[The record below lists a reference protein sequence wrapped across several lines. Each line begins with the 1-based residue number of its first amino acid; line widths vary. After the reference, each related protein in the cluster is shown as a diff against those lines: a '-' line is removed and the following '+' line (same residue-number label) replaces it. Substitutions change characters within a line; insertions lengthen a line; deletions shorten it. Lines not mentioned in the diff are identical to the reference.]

1 MTVAGSILSIIIFK
15 TMKTLFFLGTVLL
28 AAMTL
33 LMSLSVIEPQGKARI
48 LIVSQ
53 RTEFQEEVS
62 RLVTAHYKT
71 KSIGTQVISFNTMK
85 NVKEEEWGAIV
96 VLQAWEGA
104 TASTALTN
112 LIKTAKPPAK
122 VIVVVASE
130 TGSEKLT
137 GVDGI
142 TAASLK
148 SEAPDV
154 TRKIIS
160 RIDKVLK

>member
-1 MTVAGSILSIIIFK
+1 M
-15 TMKTLFFLGTVLL
+15 
-28 AAMTL
+28 
-33 LMSLSVIEPQGKARI
+33 IEHQGKARI

-62 RLVTAHYKT
+62 RLVTEHYKT

-85 NVKEEEWGAIV
+85 NVKEEEWGVIV

-104 TASTALTN
+104 TASSALTT
-112 LIKTAKPPAK
+112 LIKAANPPEK

-130 TGSEKLT
+130 TGSEKFT
-137 GVDGI
+137 GIDGI

-148 SEAPDV
+148 SEAPGV
-154 TRKIIS
+154 AKKVIA